1 MNQTIRSRIEQ
12 IKRGEIPEGYEKTPF
27 GIFPCDWE
35 KDKSFKE
42 LFSFF
47 GGLGKSREELGT
59 NGTCYLHYGDM
70 HTGNFT
76 KVSYAQYLDK
86 PKYEIK
92 ISGEESFL
100 MKDGDIAF
108 LDASEDLEGTSRAVL
123 IDNPENKPFIAGL
136 HTILA
141 KEKQNALTKNYKQ
154 YISIPQYVKKQ
165 FQRLAVG
172 FKVYGLN
179 RETFNKVKISF
190 PKSKAEQDKIAEILQ
205 EQDRLIKLKEKLIEE
220 KKKQKQYLMEALLTG
235 KVRLP
240 GFTDE
245 WITDTLKNHI
255 LILNGFAFQS
265 SSYEREGKFKVI
277 TIKNVKENSFNTEDC
292 DKISVLPEGIQ
303 THQLLKI
310 GDILMSLTGNVGRVC
325 IVNEEDCL
333 LNQRVAKVVCLNQN
347 ETGWIVQMLN
357 RKHFVVVMQNCSSG
371 AAQANL
377 SVGCI
382 YDYAFASP
390 KNNEEKIAISN
401 ILIKADEEIKLLQK
415 ELEEQK
421 RKKQSL
427 MQLLLTGIVRVKA

>member
-35 KDKSFKE
+35 KEKSFKE

-59 NGTCYLHYGDM
+59 NGVCYLHYGDM

-76 KVSYAQYLDK
+76 KVSYAQYFDK

-100 MKDGDIAF
+100 MNDGDIAF

-123 IDNPENKPFIAGL
+123 IDNPENRPFIAGL

-141 KEKQNALTKNYKQ
+141 KEKQKVLSKNYKQ
-154 YISIPQYVKKQ
+154 YISMPQYVRKQ

-190 PKSKAEQDKIAEILQ
+190 PKSKVEQEKIAEILQ
-205 EQDRLIKLKEKLIEE
+205 EQDRLIEFKEKLIEE

-245 WITDTLKNHI
+245 WVVIPLGQVSDMSSGGTPLTSKQEYFGNDHI
-255 LILNGFAFQS
+255 WVSIADMS
-265 SSYEREGKFKVI
+265 SSGKYIFDSKIKLSNLGLNNCSARLFKKGTVLFAMYASIGECVI
-277 TIKNVKENSFNTEDC
+277 AGEECCTSQAILGIVPNTE
-292 DKISVLPEGIQ
+292 KLNNEFLYYSLIQKKTSIIAMQQASSQPNLNKGLVQSIQIELPPRLEQIA
-303 THQLLKI
+303 
-310 GDILMSLTGNVGRVC
+310 
-325 IVNEEDCL
+325 IVN
-333 LNQRVAKVVCLNQN
+333 V
-347 ETGWIVQMLN
+347 
-357 RKHFVVVMQNCSSG
+357 
-371 AAQANL
+371 L
-377 SVGCI
+377 S
-382 YDYAFASP
+382 
-390 KNNEEKIAISN
+390 
-401 ILIKADEEIKLLQK
+401 KADDELDLLQK

>member
-12 IKRGEIPEGYEKTPF
+12 IKRGAIPDGYKKTKVGIVPKEWTEHTLSEFFDFKNGLNKEKEAFGKGTPIVNYTDVWGKRGLLKENIKGKVLLSKNEIDLYKVEEGDVFFTRTSETIEEIGLSSVLLEPINDCVFSGFVLRARPKKA
-27 GIFPCDWE
+27 GIVKEYNIYCYSSAIMRHE
-35 KDKSFKE
+35 ITRKSSMTTRA
-42 LFSFF
+42 L
-47 GGLGKSREELGT
+47 T
-59 NGTCYLHYGDM
+59 NGTL
-70 HTGNFT
+70 
-76 KVSYAQYLDK
+76 L
-86 PKYEIK
+86 
-92 ISGEESFL
+92 GEVNINL
-100 MKDGDIAF
+100 P
-108 LDASEDLEGTSRAVL
+108 
-123 IDNPENKPFIAGL
+123 NQ
-136 HTILA
+136 
-141 KEKQNALTKNYKQ
+141 KEQ
-154 YISIPQYVKKQ
+154 
-165 FQRLAVG
+165 
-172 FKVYGLN
+172 
-179 RETFNKVKISF
+179 E
-190 PKSKAEQDKIAEILQ
+190 KIAEILQ
-205 EQDRLIKLKEKLIEE
+205 EQDRLIELKEKLIEE

-333 LNQRVAKVVCLNQN
+333 LNQRVAKIVCLNQN
-347 ETGWIVQMLN
+347 ETGWIVELLN
-357 RKHFVVVMQNCSSG
+357 RKHFVIAMQNCSSG

-377 SVGCI
+377 SVGSI

-390 KNNEEKIAISN
+390 KNNDEKIAIAD
-401 ILIKADEEIKLLQK
+401 ILIEADEEIKLLQK